1 MSDRRGESDRRG
13 TGSGVSGQG
22 LRGHHGLSVVPS
34 DGRHWGVL
42 SLGLAESD
50 FYFKIK
56 DHFICC
62 LENKLKWG
70 KNRKRKRSE
79 VIPVI

>member
-1 MSDRRGESDRRG
+1 MSDRRGESDSRG
-13 TGSGVSGQG
+13 SGSGVSGQG

-50 FYFKIK
+50 FYF
-56 DHFICC
+56 
-62 LENKLKWG
+62 
-70 KNRKRKRSE
+70 NRITLATVWE
-79 VIPVI
+79 EM